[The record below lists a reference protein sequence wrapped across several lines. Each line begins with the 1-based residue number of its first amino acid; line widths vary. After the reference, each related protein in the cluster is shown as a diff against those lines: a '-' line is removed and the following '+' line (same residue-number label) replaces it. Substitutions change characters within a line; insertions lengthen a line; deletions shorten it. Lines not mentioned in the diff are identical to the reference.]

1 MNVKAVN
8 VAVKDFEVN
17 VRTRKFQIMVA
28 LFVVLSLGM
37 IYSSKKL
44 GVSADLYKTPF
55 QMFFLSGF
63 SNAFN
68 YSISLMGVLLGATA
82 ISGEK
87 ERGTLKVMVSK
98 PVYRDQILLGKL
110 LGGVLTLGLSL
121 VLFYVITVA
130 FALVLGV
137 PITKKDLSM
146 FLVTFPFSLLY
157 GVGFLSLGLLMS
169 TFIGKSKNATVMAV
183 FVFIFFSFLL
193 SAIAGVVAFAIVGL
207 PPIPNL
213 PENAAN
219 LTEEQLEEIIIKDP
233 AYQQWLSEI
242 VATTEKILYFS
253 PNYHY
258 GEIIR
263 ILFGGKPQINEV
275 VSSLAYE
282 SNVVEERSIA
292 ESLGMVWENV
302 LILVILAI
310 FPFSVSYT
318 KFARMEIR

>member
-1 MNVKAVN
+1 MKAVN

>member
-1 MNVKAVN
+1 MKAVN
-8 VAVKDFEVN
+8 IAVKDFEVG
-17 VRTRKFQIMVA
+17 VRTRKFQIMIA

-44 GVSADLYKTPF
+44 GISADLYKTPF

-68 YSISLMGVLLGATA
+68 YSVALTGVLLGATA
-82 ISGEK
+82 ISEEK
-87 ERGTLKVMVSK
+87 ERGTLKMMASK
-98 PVYRDQILLGKL
+98 PVYKDQILLGKL

-121 VLFYVITVA
+121 VLFYVITVT

-157 GVGFLSLGLLMS
+157 GVSFLSLGLLIS
-169 TFIGKSKNATVMAV
+169 TFVGKSKNATVMAV

-193 SAIAGVVAFAIVGL
+193 SAIAGVVAFTIVGL
-207 PPIPNL
+207 PPIPDL
-213 PENAAN
+213 PENVAN
-219 LTEEQLEEIIIKDP
+219 LTEEQLEELIIKDP
-233 AYQQWLSEI
+233 AYQQWLSE
-242 VATTEKILYFS
+242 VVVTTEKILYLS

-258 GEIIR
+258 GELVR
-263 ILFGGKPQINEV
+263 ILFGGKPQISEV

-292 ESLGMVWENV
+292 ESLGLVWEN
-302 LILVILAI
+302 ILILAI
-310 FPFSVSYT
+310 IALLPLFISYT